1 MVGRTAAQGRIP
13 ALKRTVFTSHGENP
27 RRIGRIRREPAL
39 SGAFRAERTPHFAR
53 SFLPSPECR
62 QNVET
67 GWRSGVNA
75 NYQATSRATSKPS
88 NASGGDQAV
97 AASGKGRATGRLS
110 YSRSARKRVF
120 QLAVRGSPACS
131 SSCLR
136 CSRCFGCRC
145 RAERTWNSRSSL
157 TVLQLADVR
166 RRRPGPS
173 HLDRSAPV

>member
-67 GWRSGVNA
+67 GWRREGDLNFQ
-75 NYQATSRATSKPS
+75 YPS
-88 NASGGDQAV
+88 FDRFKLAEKNRDRTLSSPV
-97 AASGKGRATGRLS
+97 PVLEILS
-110 YSRSARKRVF
+110 YFLLFAFRT
-120 QLAVRGSPACS
+120 
-131 SSCLR
+131 
-136 CSRCFGCRC
+136 
-145 RAERTWNSRSSL
+145 RA
-157 TVLQLADVR
+157 AD
-166 RRRPGPS
+166 P
-173 HLDRSAPV
+173 